1 MSSSPNRSAPAIQA
15 DVAAVEKLLMDA
27 YRSAVEER
35 TQQRV
40 WLIFALMVSEYIL
53 MRVEM

>member
-1 MSSSPNRSAPAIQA
+1 MSSSPNRSSPAIQA

-27 YRSAVEER
+27 YRLAVEER

-40 WLIFALMVSEYIL
+40 WLIFILMVSEYVL
-53 MRVEM
+53 MMVEM